1 MHTYVYSFMACDNFC
16 YVMHVTMKVQ
26 LPDGIINVV
35 LTPSNVNLLIL
46 MSKIGGSFQIS
57 IRLKATEWLHA
68 EQLLHKDSGGSNMVT
83 HNNTFNKG
91 GNPVFS
97 VQ

>member
-1 MHTYVYSFMACDNFC
+1 
-16 YVMHVTMKVQ
+16 
-26 LPDGIINVV
+26 
-35 LTPSNVNLLIL
+35 